1 MIAPE
6 EFVWAQKPRGDKAI
20 IVPVLV
26 VRFLAHFFSSPS
38 AWNSPQI
45 SPKSPRFLEL
55 HIGCGIMEWGNDG
68 DEWGD
73 DGDGLNDP
81 IDLRTENYFR
91 RRMIET
97 TTIPRTR
104 QPAAIY
110 FKFLQIGQVLW
121 TSSWQQQS
129 SLKSQWHV
137 IENLLSLICDGRWCV
152 HTPNEE

>member
-1 MIAPE
+1 
-6 EFVWAQKPRGDKAI
+6 
-20 IVPVLV
+20 
-26 VRFLAHFFSSPS
+26 
-38 AWNSPQI
+38 
-45 SPKSPRFLEL
+45 
-55 HIGCGIMEWGNDG
+55 MEWGNDG

-104 QPAAIY
+104 QPAAMY
-110 FKFLQIGQVLW
+110 FQFLQIGQVLW
-121 TSSWQQQS
+121 TSSRQQQS